1 MKASTEEKLMKIGKR
16 YKTRKEFRQAE
27 KGFYDRCSQ
36 AGLLD
41 LIFIDRKWLGYE
53 SPQFLYDRLQ
63 AGIEANKKKTK
74 TKTKKKA

>member
-1 MKASTEEKLMKIGKR
+1 MKQETENKLIKIGKR
-16 YKTRKEFRQAE
+16 YKTRKAFREAE

-41 LIFIDRKWLGYE
+41 LIFIDRKFLGYD
-53 SPQFLYDRLQ
+53 SAQFLYDRLQ
-63 AGIEANKKKTK
+63 AGLETK